1 MEAEGARELP
11 NGFEYL
17 SVHCDISQLLL
28 VSSPSEVQNVPVR
41 GFLQAAHTNGLS
53 CGNVGFLT
61 SSGVQCWRGLC
72 GNEEFEKALG
82 ELQLDTDPGI
92 TEPVLYGLKCSSK
105 LRRARAD

>member
-11 NGFEYL
+11 NGMIGIECL

-28 VSSPSEVQNVPVR
+28 VSSPSEVQNVPVPDFSKLPTQMEFLVGTLASRLPVR
-41 GFLQAAHTNGLS
+41 G
-53 CGNVGFLT
+53 
-61 SSGVQCWRGLC
+61 GLC
-72 GNEEFEKALG
+72 GNEEFEKAVG